1 MGKIKILK
9 KEYFRPKRRFRH
21 HKETLNQED
30 VAEETHEESV
40 PDDNSELVDKVTI
53 TTDSVQHE
61 ENSDQES
68 SDEAAASYQE
78 KTPIEEPVVVQE
90 PIVEETAV
98 SQVPVIEHQEDQV
111 TPEPKSQPV
120 RQRESPHFS
129 WLYLIPAVL
138 FGIALVMLWNLF
150 TDTPE
155 HEKPKPVQETLTKT
169 EKAIKLTRDHVVSVV
184 NLQKANN
191 LLNES
196 EVPEEVGIGSGVIY
210 KVIAKEAFI
219 VTNYHVI
226 KDAQSVQVTLSNNK
240 KVKASIIGSDE
251 WTDLAVIK
259 VPKGQLT
266 GQMKFADSD
275 KIIVGQTAIAIG
287 SPLSQTFAG
296 SVSQGI
302 ISGLNRA
309 VPVDLDGD
317 GLYDWE
323 SNVIQT
329 DAAVNP
335 GNSGG
340 ALVNDQGELVGIN
353 AMKISLDNVEGIS
366 FAIPSNDVKK
376 ITAILETKHK
386 IVRPELGIQAQD
398 INNLQLDA
406 VRQQLNIPA
415 DMTQGV
421 IVMGVEGGS
430 AAEAAGLQTQ
440 DIITSMDGKKLES
453 LVQFRKILY
462 YDHQKGDTL
471 TMTVTRQG
479 KTKQLKAILK

>member
-9 KEYFRPKRRFRH
+9 KEYLRPKRRFRH
-21 HKETLNQED
+21 HEEKETTTQQEVTPD
-30 VAEETHEESV
+30 EV
-40 PDDNSELVDKVTI
+40 PSDELTAAATAGQSEIIDKVTI
-53 TTDSVQHE
+53 TTAAEH
-61 ENSDQES
+61 
-68 SDEAAASYQE
+68 DEADASHDSAPVEEAASQ
-78 KTPIEEPVVVQE
+78 
-90 PIVEETAV
+90 VEEAAG
-98 SQVPVIEHQEDQV
+98 PVM
-111 TPEPKSQPV
+111 PQPV
-120 RQRESPHFS
+120 ARKSHFR

-138 FGIALVMLWNLF
+138 FGMALMMLWHLF
-150 TDTPE
+150 TDQPE
-155 HEKPKPVQETLTKT
+155 PEKPKTVQETLTKT
-169 EKAIKLTRDHVVSVV
+169 EKAIKITKDHVVSVV

-210 KVIAKEAFI
+210 KVTDKAAFI

-226 KDAQSVQVTLSNNK
+226 KDAETVQVTLSNNR
-240 KVKASIIGSDE
+240 KVKASVIGSDE
-251 WTDLAVIK
+251 WTDLAVIRI
-259 VPKGQLT
+259 PKGQLS

-309 VPVDLDGD
+309 VPVDMDGD

-340 ALVNDQGELVGIN
+340 ALVNDRGELVGIN

-386 IVRPELGIQAQD
+386 IVRPELGVQVQD

-406 VRQQLNIPA
+406 VRQQLGIPA
-415 DMTQGV
+415 DRTEGV

-430 AAEAAGLQTQ
+430 AAQAAGLQAQ
-440 DIITSMDGKKLES
+440 DIITKMDGKKLDS

-471 TMTVTRQG
+471 TMTVLRQG
-479 KTKQLKAILK
+479 KTEQLKAILK

>member
-9 KEYFRPKRRFRH
+9 KEYLRPKRRFSH
-21 HKETLNQED
+21 
-30 VAEETHEESV
+30 HEEREATTHQEVIPDEVTSDEVTPDEV
-40 PDDNSELVDKVTI
+40 PSDEMMSDGTAGQAEIIDKVTI
-53 TTDSVQHE
+53 TTASEHAEAETSDDSAPDDSAPDDSATGQVE
-61 ENSDQES
+61 
-68 SDEAAASYQE
+68 EAAA
-78 KTPIEEPVVVQE
+78 P
-90 PIVEETAV
+90 
-98 SQVPVIEHQEDQV
+98 V
-111 TPEPKSQPV
+111 TPQPV
-120 RQRESPHFS
+120 ARNTHFR

-138 FGIALVMLWNLF
+138 FGMALMMLWHLF
-150 TDTPE
+150 ADQPAP
-155 HEKPKPVQETLTKT
+155 EKPKTVQETLTKT
-169 EKAIKLTRDHVVSVV
+169 EKAIKITKDHVVSVV

-210 KVIAKEAFI
+210 KVTDKAAFI

-226 KDAQSVQVTLSNNK
+226 KDAETVQVTLSTNR
-240 KVKASIIGSDE
+240 KVKASVIGSDE

-259 VPKGQLT
+259 IPKGQLS

-309 VPVDLDGD
+309 VPVDMDGD

-340 ALVNDQGELVGIN
+340 ALVNDRGELVGIN

-386 IVRPELGIQAQD
+386 IVRPELGVQVQD

-406 VRQQLNIPA
+406 VRQQLGIPA
-415 DMTQGV
+415 DRTEGV

-430 AAEAAGLQTQ
+430 AAQAAGLQAQ
-440 DIITSMDGKKLES
+440 DIITKMDGKQLKS

-471 TMTVTRQG
+471 TMTVLRQG
-479 KTKQLKAILK
+479 KTEQLKAILK

>member
-9 KEYFRPKRRFRH
+9 KEYCRPKRRFSH
-21 HKETLNQED
+21 HKELADHEVVDEEIYEQTNPEED
-30 VAEETHEESV
+30 SATTSKGTIANVSKQ
-40 PDDNSELVDKVTI
+40 DSENI
-53 TTDSVQHE
+53 EQ
-61 ENSDQES
+61 NS
-68 SDEAAASYQE
+68 SDEASYQE
-78 KTPIEEPVVVQE
+78 KTHTEEPVSVQE
-90 PIVEETAV
+90 PAIEETAV
-98 SQVPVIEHQEDQV
+98 NQVPVIDHQKERV
-111 TPEPKSQPV
+111 TPELESQPIK
-120 RQRESPHFS
+120 QKKPSHFS

-155 HEKPKPVQETLTKT
+155 PARPKPVQETLTKT
-169 EKAIKLTRDHVVSVV
+169 EKAIKLTRDQVVSVV

-210 KVIAKEAFI
+210 KVTDKEAFI

-226 KDAQSVQVTLSNNK
+226 KDAQTVQVTLSNNK
-240 KVKASIIGSDE
+240 KVKAINVGRDE

-259 VPKGQLT
+259 IPKGQLS
-266 GQMKFADSD
+266 GQVKFADSD

-340 ALVNDQGELVGIN
+340 ALVNDRGELVGIN

-386 IVRPELGIQAQD
+386 IVRPELGVQAQD

-406 VRQQLNIPA
+406 VRQQLNVPA
-415 DMTQGV
+415 DMKQGV
-421 IVMGVEGGS
+421 IVMGVEGSS

-471 TMTVTRQG
+471 TMTVMRQG
-479 KTKQLKAILK
+479 KTRQLKAILK

>member
-9 KEYFRPKRRFRH
+9 KEYFRPKRRFSH
-21 HKETLNQED
+21 HKELADHEVVDEEIYEQTNPEED
-30 VAEETHEESV
+30 SATTSKGTIANVSKQ
-40 PDDNSELVDKVTI
+40 DSENI
-53 TTDSVQHE
+53 EQ
-61 ENSDQES
+61 NS
-68 SDEAAASYQE
+68 SDEASYQE
-78 KTPIEEPVVVQE
+78 KTHTEEPVSVQE
-90 PIVEETAV
+90 PAIEETAV
-98 SQVPVIEHQEDQV
+98 NQVPVIDHQKERV
-111 TPEPKSQPV
+111 TPELESQPIK
-120 RQRESPHFS
+120 QKKPSHFS

-155 HEKPKPVQETLTKT
+155 PARPKPVQETLTKT
-169 EKAIKLTRDHVVSVV
+169 EKAIKLTRDQVVSVV

-210 KVIAKEAFI
+210 KVTDKEAFI

-226 KDAQSVQVTLSNNK
+226 KDAQTVQVTLSNNK
-240 KVKASIIGSDE
+240 KVKAINVGRDE

-259 VPKGQLT
+259 IPKGQLS
-266 GQMKFADSD
+266 GQVKFADSD

-340 ALVNDQGELVGIN
+340 ALVNDRGELVGIN

-386 IVRPELGIQAQD
+386 IVRPELGVQAQD

-406 VRQQLNIPA
+406 VRQQLNVPA
-415 DMTQGV
+415 DMKQGV
-421 IVMGVEGGS
+421 IVMGVEGSS

-471 TMTVTRQG
+471 TMTVMRQG
-479 KTKQLKAILK
+479 KTRQLKAILK